1 MKGGFWMNCLRCGNE
16 IPEGQMFCQ
25 GCREYMEQDPVPQD
39 AVVMIPKRDQERR
52 GNRKATLS
60 TDEMLDISLR
70 KVKRLRAL
78 TILLLLLLGFA
89 IGFNVYL
96 LEKNR
101 KPVVGQNYSTV
112 TSTAPSSG
120 PLPTEG

>member
-1 MKGGFWMNCLRCGNE
+1 MNCLRCGNE
-16 IPEGQMFCQ
+16 IPEGQMFCE
-25 GCREYMEQDPVPQD
+25 GCREFMEKDPVPAD
-39 AVVMIPKRDQERR
+39 AVVLIPKRDQERR

-70 KVKRLRAL
+70 KVKRLRGL

>member
-1 MKGGFWMNCLRCGNE
+1 MNCLRCGNE

-39 AVVMIPKRDQERR
+39 AVVLFPRRDIDRR

-60 TDEMLDISLR
+60 TDEMLDISRR

-78 TILLLLLLGFA
+78 AILLLLLLGFS
-89 IGFNVYL
+89 IGSNVYL

-112 TSTAPSSG
+112 TSTAPTNG

>member
-1 MKGGFWMNCLRCGNE
+1 MNCLRCGNE

-39 AVVMIPKRDQERR
+39 AVVMIPRRDMDRR
-52 GNRKATLS
+52 GNRKVSLS
-60 TDEMLDISLR
+60 TDEMLDISRR

-78 TILLLLLLGFA
+78 AILLLLLLGFSIA
-89 IGFNVYL
+89 SNVYL

-112 TSTAPSSG
+112 TSTAPTNG

>member
-1 MKGGFWMNCLRCGNE
+1 MNCLRCGNE
-16 IPEGQMFCQ
+16 IPEGQMFCE

-39 AVVMIPKRDQERR
+39 AVVQIPRREEWERR
-52 GNRKATLS
+52 ANRKVTLS
-60 TDEMLDISLR
+60 TDEMLELSRR

-78 TILLLLLLGFA
+78 TILLLLLLGFS
-89 IGFNVYL
+89 IGSNVYL

-101 KPVVGQNYSTV
+101 KPAVGQNYSTV
-112 TSTAPSSG
+112 TSTAPSNG